1 MEKLPWERLTTSY
14 RAEAARVLN
23 VVAGFT
29 GVRRLT
35 NRYSRTGVGNHSHAG
50 GQQFASAGMHAVVG
64 RRCFTA
70 VGVHSLPVAAGG
82 GVGRRCFTTVRVHSR
97 PVAAGG
103 GVGKTNR
110 RCPVR
115 WMEAGG

>member
-1 MEKLPWERLTTSY
+1 MSY
-14 RAEAARVLN
+14 RAEAVRVLN

-35 NRYSRTGVGNHSHAG
+35 NGYSRTGVGDHSHAG
-50 GQQFASAGMHAVVG
+50 GQQFASTGMHAVVDW
-64 RRCFTA
+64 RCFTA
-70 VGVHSLPVAAGG
+70 VGVHL
-82 GVGRRCFTTVRVHSR
+82 R

-110 RCPVR
+110 RRAAIAPR
-115 WMEAGG
+115 EK